1 MRFGRRDPW
10 SARDVRVD
18 EDGLEGAG
26 RPTRSA
32 VPPPELCGAV
42 ALILLIVTGLSVST
56 RSGSG
61 NGPGQDELI
70 IHTGRIEGVAFT
82 PDGL

>member
-1 MRFGRRDPW
+1 
-10 SARDVRVD
+10 
-18 EDGLEGAG
+18 
-26 RPTRSA
+26 